1 MKNRFDLI
9 IFDWDGTLIDSI
21 DWIARCLQNAS
32 NNTRHAMPDYQAA
45 KDVIGLSIERAIEAL
60 YPEANVDEVLEL
72 VNRYET
78 AYFSKKLSRDDLF
91 SGVYEMLES
100 LKKQGYLLA
109 IATGKTREGLD
120 EALNATGTADLFCQT
135 RCADETQ
142 SKPHPL
148 MLEEIMISTKTLPE
162 RTLMVGDSTHDLQMA
177 LNANIVSIG
186 VATGAHD
193 AEQLKNYKPLDCLLH
208 PTELSNYLDSLSL

>member
-32 NNTRHAMPDYQAA
+32 NDTRHAFPDYQAS

-60 YPEANVDEVLEL
+60 YPDANADEVSEL

-78 AYFSKKLSRDDLF
+78 AYFSKKISRDDLF
-91 SGVYEMLES
+91 SGVYEMLKT
-100 LKKQGYLLA
+100 LKSEGFKLA

-120 EALNATGTADLFCQT
+120 EALSATNTLDLFCVT

-148 MLEEIMISTKTLPE
+148 MLHEIMEYTQISPE
-162 RTLMVGDSTHDLQMA
+162 RTLLVGDSTHDLQMA
-177 LNANIVSIG
+177 LNAGVASIG
-186 VATGAHD
+186 ISSGAHD
-193 AEQLKNYKPLDCLLH
+193 SEQLKIYQPLHCFLQ
-208 PTELSNYLDSLSL
+208 PTELLQHLL

>member
-21 DWIARCLQNAS
+21 DWIARCLQNAA
-32 NNTRHAMPDYQAA
+32 NNTRHTIPDYQAA

-60 YPEANVDEVLEL
+60 YSDANSDEVLDL
-72 VNRYET
+72 VQRYET

-91 SGVYEMLES
+91 SGVYEMLNT
-100 LKKQGYLLA
+100 LKKENYLLA

-120 EALNATGTADLFCQT
+120 EALNATNTRDLFCIT
-135 RCADETQ
+135 RCADETK

-148 MLEEIMISTKTLPE
+148 MLEEIMQHTKISPE
-162 RTLMVGDSTHDLQMA
+162 RTLMVGDSTHDLEMA
-177 LNANIVSIG
+177 LNAGVASIG
-186 VATGAHD
+186 VASGAHD
-193 AEQLKNYKPLDCLLH
+193 LAQLKKYQPLHCFLQSSELLQH
-208 PTELSNYLDSLSL
+208 FI

>member
-1 MKNRFDLI
+1 MKNRFELI

-21 DWIARCLQNAS
+21 DWIARCLQNTAD
-32 NNTRHAMPDYQAA
+32 NTRHAKPDYQTA

-60 YPEANVDEVLEL
+60 FPQAQQDEISQL
-72 VNRYET
+72 VNRYES
-78 AYFSKKLSRDDLF
+78 AYFSKTLSRADLF
-91 SGVYEMLES
+91 EGVYEMLETFNNQG
-100 LKKQGYLLA
+100 LKLA

-120 EALNATGTADLFCQT
+120 EALAATKTRELFCVT

-148 MLEEIMISTKTLPE
+148 MLEEIMNYTGVKPE

-177 LNANIVSIG
+177 LNAKISSIG
-186 VATGAHD
+186 VASGAHSLEELEKY
-193 AEQLKNYKPLDCLLH
+193 APVHCFMKSTELLLH
-208 PTELSNYLDSLSL
+208 L

>member
-1 MKNRFDLI
+1 MKNRFDLL

-21 DWIARCLQNAS
+21 DWIARCLQNTS
-32 NNTRHAMPDYQAA
+32 NETRHAMPDYQAA

-60 YPEANVDEVLEL
+60 FPDANAEEVLDL

-78 AYFSKKLSRDDLF
+78 AYFSKKISRDDLF
-91 SGVYEMLES
+91 SGIYEMLET
-100 LKKQGYLLA
+100 LNQAGFKLA

-120 EALNATGTADLFCQT
+120 EALDATNTRDLFCLT
-135 RCADETQ
+135 RCADETK

-148 MLEEIMISTKTLPE
+148 MLEEIMAYTKISPE

-177 LNANIVSIG
+177 LNAGIASIG
-186 VATGAHD
+186 VASGAHNPK
-193 AEQLKNYKPLDCLLH
+193 QLQDCQPLHCFLQT
-208 PTELSNYLDSLSL
+208 TELLPHFI

>member
-32 NNTRHAMPDYQAA
+32 NNTRHEMPHYQAA

-60 YPEANVDEVLEL
+60 YPAANADEVIEL
-72 VNRYET
+72 VNFYES
-78 AYFSKKLSRDDLF
+78 AYFSKKISQDDLF
-91 SGVYEMLES
+91 VGVYEMLE
-100 LKKQGYLLA
+100 LLNSKGFKLA
-109 IATGKTREGLD
+109 VATGKTREGLD
-120 EALNATGTADLFCQT
+120 EALAATNTQKLFCVT
-135 RCADETQ
+135 RCADETC

-148 MLEEIMISTKTLPE
+148 MLEEIMQVTGILPQ

-177 LNANIVSIG
+177 LNAGIASIG
-186 VATGAHD
+186 VASGAHD
-193 AEQLKNYKPLDCLLH
+193 VEQLKAYSPLYCFLNPTQLL
-208 PTELSNYLDSLSL
+208 ELTV